1 MKFLKGSFKANKL
14 VLKQRLPFYKVSIMN
29 DWATHEK
36 AVPVKIEFQKF
47 CKFRLTF
54 QSVRRIR
61 FEVGLQTNHIINYT

>member
-1 MKFLKGSFKANKL
+1 
-14 VLKQRLPFYKVSIMN
+14 MN

-61 FEVGLQTNHIINYT
+61 FEVGLQTNHIIKVQNLIENLIL